1 MNPMLPARDHPDA
14 PYYHPWFD
22 HALWAFDSRMYLA
35 WNPRAVLTG
44 WAGYNLDG
52 SYRAPQ
58 FEGRFVVRCRDQYGE
73 DYFVKSLEVDGEY
86 AEPGDWTIRE
96 LWENHLEKWDAN
108 IFKYHQENVED
119 HNAEYDRR
127 LWAESDEVFDDAA
140 RTLQRWMTPKQ
151 FMHSGDF
158 IKSPHRRVND
168 WF

>member
-1 MNPMLPARDHPDA
+1 MNPMLPARDCDA
-14 PYYHPWFD
+14 PYVDPWFD
-22 HALWAFDSRMYLA
+22 EALRRFDHRMYLA

-73 DYFVKSLEVDGEY
+73 DYFVKSIEVDGEY
-86 AEPGDWTIRE
+86 AEPAPWILDDLYE
-96 LWENHLEKWDAN
+96 HHLARWNAD
-108 IFKYHQENVED
+108 IFQYAQERIHD

-127 LWAESDEVFDDAA
+127 LWAESDEVMDDAA
-140 RTLQRWMTPKQ
+140 RQIAFALTPKQ
-151 FMHSGDF
+151 FMHRGEFTRSQR
-158 IKSPHRRVND
+158 KRVND